1 MTQPFAVI
9 IAGGRGER
17 FWPQSR
23 ARRPKH
29 LLAIVGEKP
38 MLTQTVERVR
48 PLVSAENTFV
58 ITSALQAKAV
68 REVCAA
74 AGIPAANVVAEPV
87 GRDTAAAV
95 ALAAALVA
103 QRDPT
108 GVFAVLP
115 ADHVIKDEAAYRED
129 LRVAFAV
136 AQEKPVIVTIGIKPN
151 EPATGFGYIKK
162 GAGDGAYFGCETF
175 VAEAF
180 CEKPDLETAIVYV
193 ATGSYLW
200 NAGMF
205 IWSVPVVTAGLKQ
218 HAPALYEGLAP
229 VRSAL
234 EKNLPLMPA
243 LARAYRKLEKISIDY
258 ALLEKSRNV
267 VVIPARFDWDDVG
280 AWPALARHNAQDAQ
294 GNVLRGRVFVEQGKN
309 NIVVSHDKHLLAV
322 VGADDL
328 VVVHT
333 KDATLVCPK
342 NRVQDIKALLK
353 RIEAE
358 SGGRRW
364 L

>member
-1 MTQPFAVI
+1 MSQPFAVI

-38 MLTQTVERVR
+38 MLAQTIERVR
-48 PLVSAENTFV
+48 PLVTAENTFV
-58 ITSALQAKAV
+58 ITSAQQAKAV

-74 AGIPAANVVAEPV
+74 VGLPPGNIVSEPL

-103 QRDPT
+103 QRDPE

-115 ADHVIKDEAAYRED
+115 ADHVIKDEVAYRED
-129 LRVAFAV
+129 LRAAFA
-136 AQEKPVIVTIGIKPN
+136 AAEQKAVIVTIGIKPDA
-151 EPATGFGYIKK
+151 PATGFGYIKK
-162 GAGDGAYFGCETF
+162 GRLEGRYGE
-175 VAEAF
+175 AEAF
-180 CEKPDLETAIVYV
+180 VVDGFREKPDLETALGYL
-193 ATGSYLW
+193 ASGEYLW

-205 IWSVPVVTAGLKQ
+205 VWSVPVVTAGLKQ
-218 HAPALYEGLAP
+218 HAPALYEGLAAVRTALKKNRPLRP
-229 VRSAL
+229 V
-234 EKNLPLMPA
+234 
-243 LARAYRKLEKISIDY
+243 LARVYPKLEKISIDY
-258 ALLEKSRNV
+258 ALLEKSQNV
-267 VVIPARFDWDDVG
+267 VVIPAHFDWDDVG
-280 AWPALARHNAQDAQ
+280 AWPAVARHHAHDAD

-309 NIVVSHDKHLLAV
+309 NIAVSHDKHLVAI

-328 VVVHT
+328 IVVHT
-333 KDATLVCPK
+333 RDATLVCPK
-342 NRVQDIKALLK
+342 SRVQDIKALLK

-358 SGGRRW
+358 SGGHRF